1 LYSCVT
7 AVIALPQHQL
17 QEEEEEEEAAAQN
30 TQSSLPAAAK

>member
-17 QEEEEEEEAAAQN
+17 QEKEEEEAAAQN